1 MANPYDSSQLS
12 APTASSDGSLYKAP
26 GALDGSGSFLPRIV
40 QVDSSTGCTL
50 TNASIKGMTPAEF
63 ENLGN
68 KEIDLARVIASAAE
82 AKILGVQEKG
92 LPALLR
98 SSITN
103 IKPLLNQQKVET
115 QSLILPYI
123 QRRQRSYINSNYFTA
138 TNGQLSPLAAQ
149 NNNHAGLWQV
159 TVGVTDSPWST
170 AIAAVERYFLPGS
183 TVLVQTWDNGNDK
196 NAKSLVFTVQEAEAS
211 GSNATLTLVPNVTTT
226 TYAGLTDA
234 QKGAYGF
241 TVGVLQ
247 TGANSV
253 NDYEEWCYNQPAD
266 LSQQLIV
273 NWLQTTR
280 ESRIVDD
287 QYKAT
292 LDSIMSG
299 KVNPFLQKFVY
310 QPIAEQNKRASQL
323 SDEAWMRSLWYGQK
337 INENQTPETYMNLPE
352 VLDPEGARTGSASFG
367 SDCVLEY
374 KANALGI
381 HTQLSDANRIADL
394 NGGVLDLDYLFEQ
407 LYLLKRHREADGD
420 SISVIDVMTDRITA
434 NNIFTVM
441 NNYYSTKYN
450 WDVTRNVAINEKI
463 THDGIMLFNYNKYD
477 IPEVGVQLAVF
488 HDQFFDDLISATPNT
503 FAAAEGTD
511 TPDTSDDVAAIQGF
525 KSRSRA
531 LWLLDWS
538 DIRVGIAGT
547 NSVTRRNP
555 APEVMDAYRC
565 RMNAVIKEY
574 SLRSTTW
581 TTMLDRPQRHLIIQN
596 FSDANPTVTT
606 G

>member
-1 MANPYDSSQLS
+1 MANPFDNSQL
-12 APTASSDGSLYKAP
+12 AQPAASSNGTLYKEP
-26 GALDGSGSFLPRIV
+26 GAIDGSGNFLPRIV
-40 QVDSSTGCTL
+40 KVDGSTGCTL

-63 ENLGN
+63 EGLGN

-92 LPALLR
+92 LPTLLR

-123 QRRQRSYINSNYFTA
+123 QRRQRSYINSNYFA
-138 TNGQLSPLAAQ
+138 GSGGQPSSSAGQNGGHP
-149 NNNHAGLWQV
+149 GLWEC
-159 TVGVTDSPWST
+159 TVDVGDSPWST
-170 AIAAVERYFLPGS
+170 DIKLINRYFLPGS
-183 TVLVQTWDNGNDK
+183 TVLVSSWDVSTK
-196 NAKSLVFTVQEAEAS
+196 KAKDLVYKVVSAVDATD
-211 GSNATLTLVPNVTTT
+211 GTGTKATLTLEPNIT
-226 TYAGLTDA
+226 AGGYNGLDA
-234 QKGAYGF
+234 SEKEAYQF
-241 TVGVLQ
+241 LVGVVQ

-253 NDYEEWCYNQPAD
+253 NDYEEWCYNQPSD
-266 LSQQLIV
+266 LSNQLIV

-292 LDSIMSG
+292 LESIMSG
-299 KVNPFLQKFVY
+299 KVNPFLQNFVY

-323 SDEAWMRSLWYGQK
+323 SDEAWMRSVWYGQR
-337 INENQTPETYMNLPE
+337 INENQTPETYMNLPA
-352 VLDPEGARTGSASFG
+352 VTDPEGGRVGSASHG

-374 KANALGI
+374 KSNALGL
-381 HTQLSDANRIADL
+381 HTQLADSNRIVDRQGQA
-394 NGGVLDLDYLFEQ
+394 LDLDYLFSQ
-407 LYLLKRHREADGD
+407 LYFLKRNREADGD

-441 NNYYSTKYN
+441 NDYYKSKYG
-450 WDVTRNVAINEKI
+450 WEVTRNVAINEKI

-488 HDQFFDDLISATPNT
+488 HDQYFDDLISATPSGDGTNT
-503 FAAAEGTD
+503 D
-511 TPDTSDDVAAIQGF
+511 F

-538 DIRVGIAGT
+538 DIRVGVAGT

-555 APEVMDAYRC
+555 SPEVMDAYRC
-565 RMNAVIKEY
+565 RMSAVIKEY

-581 TTMLDRPQRHLIIQN
+581 TTMLDRPQRHLVIQN
-596 FSDANPTVTT
+596 FSDANPTVTV
-606 G
+606 